1 MDRWSSGQ
9 ERGRWSANEED
20 DIGLMYGNAAGSM
33 CHGCTAGDMILEG
46 ACAAHA
52 DNTTSAMGGERE
64 DAARSDRWGQPA
76 RRSTSAMLKLC
87 VAATLTLSIPRGAAG
102 QKAFYEGGARLIRSM
117 DKTKVCGAQTPPA
130 NFVFPVS
137 CRRVNPSSPSNLNLD
152 CDAFAFSILT
162 NASTALL
169 KPDKRDIFSKGMQ
182 FLDQRMFALD
192 GSPSDETPGVCQL
205 PGVSFKAQEAMC
217 NQNFQ
222 QSCGL
227 QDMWPDML
235 VETSGICDKPVC
247 APNAAAG
254 EPSCNCQGEKDVGR
268 CNCLYW
274 QRYLVRPTSFA
285 PIKDAS
291 ICWKVTLK
299 CRNPPC
305 VGLEERCVYVDMN
318 VAPHSLAVSARAFTK
333 DRKVVDSQPF
343 DRVDGLD
350 SPIGIQDAA
359 VGSTFLAIVGQP
371 LTLTVFAE
379 DINTHQTLMIEMQS
393 SITSEKP
400 SVELPRQRW
409 LTEFSMCDC
418 SKSVASASNFICD
431 NNNARTASD
440 LRPCNSISYA
450 GPPPYTG
457 VAPDKSLFR
466 SLWRRQIVYTPLL
479 SEVGMVY
486 NINLQVP
493 CVSVSVSV
501 AVSICL
507 YR

>member
-1 MDRWSSGQ
+1 LNKSQ
-9 ERGRWSANEED
+9 AFANEEE
-20 DIGLMYGNAAGSM
+20 DIGLMHGNAAGSM
-33 CHGCTAGDMILEG
+33 CHGCTADMMWDG

-52 DNTTSAMGGERE
+52 DNTTSAIGMNGGERE
-64 DAARSDRWGQPA
+64 NEARSNRWGQPA

-87 VAATLTLSIPRGAAG
+87 VAATLTLSMPRGAAG
-102 QKAFYEGGARLIRSM
+102 QKAFYDGGARLIKEN
-117 DKTKVCGAQTPPA
+117 DKTIVCGAQTPPP
-130 NFVFPVS
+130 NFVFPVI

-152 CDAFAFSILT
+152 CDAFAFSIIT

-169 KPDKRDIFSKGMQ
+169 RPEKKDFFSKGMS
-182 FLDQRMFALD
+182 LPNVGLMFALD

-205 PGVSFKAQEAMC
+205 PGISFQAQAAMC

-222 QSCGL
+222 QLCGL
-227 QDMWPDML
+227 QDMWPDLL
-235 VETSGICDKPVC
+235 VETSGICNKPVC

-254 EPSCNCQGEKDVGR
+254 EPSCNCQSEADEGGK

-274 QRYLVRPTSFA
+274 QRYLARPISFA

-291 ICWKVTLK
+291 ICWSVKLK

-305 VGLEERCVYVDMN
+305 VSEERCVYVDMN
-318 VAPHSLAVSARAFTK
+318 VAPHSLTVSARNFTK
-333 DRKVVDSQPF
+333 DRKVVGSQPF
-343 DRVDGLD
+343 DKVEGLD
-350 SPIGIQDAA
+350 SPLGIKDAA
-359 VGSTFLAIVGQP
+359 AGSTFQAIVGQP

-379 DINTHQTLMIEMQS
+379 DINAHQTLMIEMQS

-418 SKSVASASNFICD
+418 SKAVASASNFICD

-440 LRPCNSISYA
+440 LRPCNSISYT

-501 AVSICL
+501 AVCICL